1 MRRILVL
8 LLAIAALVV
17 FARPALAQSKDP
29 IKIGLA
35 AAVSGGSA
43 ASGEAIKRGIQIAM
57 DEINAKGG
65 LLGGRKL
72 ELVIRDDEGDPAKGV
87 KIARELVEREKAVV
101 VFGGLHTT
109 VALAQVP
116 VWTELKHPYMGPWAA
131 GTEIAQNT
139 QKPNYVFRVSAND
152 DYADKFMVRYATE
165 ALKKAK
171 PGLLLENTA
180 WGQSN
185 EVGLNKWLGQKGI
198 KPVGIEK
205 FNWGDPDMSPQL
217 LRLKN
222 AGADHIIMVANAPE
236 GAQVVKSRAKIGW
249 EIPMVAHWGISGGR
263 FAELTGD
270 LSDGVAFL
278 QTYSFFGKQNE
289 RGEALLKALKELKNE
304 EIARR
309 YFIMNSFDG
318 ALTILG
324 IVIAVYVSGKHESGL
339 IIISSLGAAVAM
351 AISGIWGAYS
361 IERAERLRVLK
372 ELERHL
378 MADLEETEVEKKVN
392 STTILVAL
400 VDGLSPMLATLLI
413 ISPFIAS
420 QLGLIGAESAFYYS
434 IAIVVIILFLL
445 GALVGHVAKEDR
457 VKSGAKMIL
466 AGIAVAVVVFLLDLL
481 KLLG

>member
-1 MRRILVL
+1 MRRSSVFLLTIGMLVM
-8 LLAIAALVV
+8 
-17 FARPALAQSKDP
+17 FCQPALAQSKDP
-29 IKIGLA
+29 VKIGLG

-43 ASGEAIKRGIQIAM
+43 ASGEAIKRGLQIAM

-72 ELVIRDDEGDPAKGV
+72 EMVIRDDEGDPAKGV
-87 KIARELVEREKAVV
+87 KNARELVEREKTAV

-116 VWTELKHPYMGPWAA
+116 VWHELKALYMGAWAA
-131 GTEIAQNT
+131 GTEIAQNG

-152 DYADKFMVRYATE
+152 DYADKFLVRYATE
-165 ALKKAK
+165 VLKKSK

-185 EVGLNKWLGQKGI
+185 EVGLTKWLGTKNI

-222 AGADHIIMVANAPE
+222 AGADHVIMVANAPE

-278 QTYSFFGKQNE
+278 QTYSFFGKRNE
-289 RGEALLKALKELKNE
+289 RGEAVLKALKDKYGVKGPE
-304 EIARR
+304 E
-309 YFIMNSFDG
+309 
-318 ALTILG
+318 
-324 IVIAVYVSGKHESGL
+324 VIAPVGTANAYDGL
-339 IIISSLGAAVAM
+339 
-351 AISGIWGAYS
+351 
-361 IERAERLRVLK
+361 
-372 ELERHL
+372 H
-378 MADLEETEVEKKVN
+378 
-392 STTILVAL
+392 LVAL
-400 VDGLSPMLATLLI
+400 AIEQAGSTEGSKVREALENLKTEYK
-413 ISPFIAS
+413 
-420 QLGLIGAESAFYYS
+420 GLIKTYKRPFTPDQHDALTDDDYIMVVWKGGK
-434 IAIVVIILFLL
+434 IVP
-445 GALVGHVAKEDR
+445 VAMK
-457 VKSGAKMIL
+457 
-466 AGIAVAVVVFLLDLL
+466 
-481 KLLG
+481 